1 LVVHSVNPAGR
12 RDGGHDRGGL
22 RRDPFDLWDV
32 EDVRQH
38 SELILQR
45 LESGEMPCDDPWPAQ
60 NVALFR
66 DWIAAGTPA

>member
-1 LVVHSVNPAGR
+1 MTAVAFAEIQALFR
-12 RDGGHDRGGL
+12 EKDRDEML
-22 RRDPFDLWDV
+22 WAFDLWDV

>member
-1 LVVHSVNPAGR
+1 MTAVSFPDVKALFR
-12 RDGGHDRGGL
+12 EKDRDEMMWA
-22 RRDPFDLWDV
+22 FDLWNV

-38 SELILQR
+38 SALILER
-45 LESGEMPCDDPWPAQ
+45 LETGEMPCDDPWPAG